1 MPNVV
6 DNLFG
11 PLSKDYCIY
20 FYILSI
26 VGFVL
31 LALFLIP
38 AIFMGIAKRKGI
50 DYYFTI
56 LGVSFG
62 YAIFYFQNRLLH
74 SMCMGTMN

>member
-1 MPNVV
+1 MS
-6 DNLFG
+6 DIMDYLYG

-26 VGFVL
+26 LGFVL
-31 LALFLIP
+31 LILFLVP
-38 AIFMGIAKRKGI
+38 AIFMGIMKRKGV
-50 DYYFTI
+50 DYYFTV

-74 SMCMGTMN
+74 SMCSGMM

>member
-1 MPNVV
+1 MSDVM
-6 DNLFG
+6 DYLYG

-20 FYILSI
+20 FYVLSI
-26 VGFVL
+26 LGFVL
-31 LALFLIP
+31 LILFLVP
-38 AIFMGIAKRKGI
+38 AIFMGIMKRKGV

-74 SMCMGTMN
+74 SMCTGMM

>member
-1 MPNVV
+1 MSDVM
-6 DNLFG
+6 DYLYG

-26 VGFVL
+26 LGFVL
-31 LALFLIP
+31 LILFLVP
-38 AIFMGIAKRKGI
+38 AIFMGIMKRKGV

-74 SMCMGTMN
+74 SMCMGTM

>member
-1 MPNVV
+1 MSDVM
-6 DNLFG
+6 DYLYG

-26 VGFVL
+26 LGFVL
-31 LALFLIP
+31 LILFLIP
-38 AIFMGIAKRKGI
+38 AIFMGIMKRKGV

-74 SMCMGTMN
+74 SMCVGTM

>member
-1 MPNVV
+1 MSDVM
-6 DNLFG
+6 DYLYG

-26 VGFVL
+26 LGFVL
-31 LALFLIP
+31 LILFLVP
-38 AIFMGIAKRKGI
+38 AIFMGIMKRKGI

-74 SMCMGTMN
+74 SMCTGMM